1 MQKEV
6 EEIKP
11 NKSHTNREKERWK
24 GRDGADDGK
33 DAGDFVVLYCVM
45 HARERCEDE
54 SGTTGRCGMRD
65 RG

>member
-1 MQKEV
+1 MQKRWRKSNRINHTLTGRRRGGR
-6 EEIKP
+6 EED
-11 NKSHTNREKERWK
+11 R
-24 GRDGADDGK
+24 ADEGK